1 VVHFRESHFHLAET
15 LGPQPPLHQVWEALT
30 TDATRNELIAADVA
44 AALGAGRFPLV
55 LSERREHLQTLKA
68 RMEALAP
75 QAQAFV
81 LVGQMGKKERKKV
94 LEDIDALAAAGGRP
108 YLLATGSFIG
118 EGFDLPALDTLFL
131 AMPVAFKG
139 KLIQYAGRLHRAH
152 PGKSRVEIYDYVDT
166 QLPLTMSMLR
176 KRQKT
181 YKFMG
186 YLGLEAIHPPI

>member
-1 VVHFRESHFHLAET
+1 
-15 LGPQPPLHQVWEALT
+15 
-30 TDATRNELIAADVA
+30 VA

>member
-1 VVHFRESHFHLAET
+1 
-15 LGPQPPLHQVWEALT
+15 
-30 TDATRNELIAADVA
+30 
-44 AALGAGRFPLV
+44 
-55 LSERREHLQTLKA
+55 
-68 RMEALAP
+68 
-75 QAQAFV
+75 
-81 LVGQMGKKERKKV
+81 
-94 LEDIDALAAAGGRP
+94 
-108 YLLATGSFIG
+108 
-118 EGFDLPALDTLFL
+118 
-131 AMPVAFKG
+131 VAFKG